1 MQVTQHLL
9 GGSNPSFVHEDR
21 LGSPGGGRTRSLT
34 PGESCASR
42 AWVTA
47 TGAKASCKCPSV
59 GPGRAV
65 SPPARL
71 APTGHPSLCP
81 LPTSPMQT
89 HTPPAAATC
98 PSWAGVG
105 GALLW
110 CEWRGGS
117 SRGSLRVARCLRASG
132 VRRKVAAVGSQ
143 TLCPLLD
150 VPAGQLPRGRRSQAK
165 IPLTGMGFQEV
176 SSDSG
181 TQGGGQ
187 ECGLGVPEGLAKCL
201 LSLVDL
207 G

>member
-9 GGSNPSFVHEDR
+9 GGSNPSFVHEDS
-21 LGSPGGGRTRSLT
+21 LGSPGEGWTRSLT

-65 SPPARL
+65 SLPARL

-81 LPTSPMQT
+81 LPTSPMQ
-89 HTPPAAATC
+89 HTPCLLPPPA
-98 PSWAGVG
+98 PPGRGWGP
-105 GALLW
+105 LLW

-117 SRGSLRVARCLRASG
+117 SRGSLRMARCLRASG

-176 SSDSG
+176 SSDSVM
-181 TQGGGQ
+181 QGGGQ
-187 ECGLGVPEGLAKCL
+187 ECGLGVPEGLAKCCL
-201 LSLVDL
+201 
-207 G
+207 